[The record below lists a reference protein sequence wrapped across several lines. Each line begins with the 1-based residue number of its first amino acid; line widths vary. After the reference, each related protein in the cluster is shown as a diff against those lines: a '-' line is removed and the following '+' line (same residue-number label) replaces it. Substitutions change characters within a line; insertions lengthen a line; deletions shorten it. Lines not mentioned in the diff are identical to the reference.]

1 MKHLNIIIGLII
13 LVFNALFG
21 LLISS
26 YSNFNILLTS
36 GIIII
41 SFSMIEVLKYIKLKD
56 AFRISLITIFAS
68 LFVVQF
74 ILGVVSPSR
83 FQDNGCLIA
92 ILIIIVIELITLIT
106 NSFISQKIK

>member
-1 MKHLNIIIGLII
+1 MKHLNLIIGFII
-13 LVFNALFG
+13 LVLNALLG

-36 GIIII
+36 GIIVI
-41 SFSMIEVLKYIKLKD
+41 SFAMIEVLKYIKLKD

-74 ILGVVSPSR
+74 ILGVISPSR
-83 FQDNGCLIA
+83 FQDNGCIIA
-92 ILIIIVIELITLIT
+92 ILIIIALELIALLT
-106 NSFISQKIK
+106 NTFISQKIK